1 MKLRKEKLVILA
13 PLIVLL
19 VTMVFSLTL
28 IPSVHPTP
36 KNLPI
41 AIVNEDQGVE
51 LPGQGKI
58 NVGADIVL
66 QIKNSQQ
73 AEESAV
79 KWIEVKN
86 EKNVREELNERKYY
100 AALIIPKNFS
110 RKQSSFL
117 TAHPAGAEVK
127 VLINQGANTMAANT
141 AGQMLNQI
149 VENIN
154 QRVREDTL
162 AALEKQGA
170 ALNVQQAGA
179 LASPI
184 SKKTENVN
192 ETGAYSSNGNAPV
205 SLVQPLWMASIAG
218 ALLMFTAV
226 RKIQV
231 SNRTEA
237 LLSRLL
243 QVLIG
248 AVLAFTAGYGLV
260 WIASEWVGM
269 NIPQFHDT
277 ALFITVCYFCFYLM
291 VAAVTAWVGFSGAG
305 MFGLLFFF
313 GTPLLTMAPELMPAL
328 YRDWL
333 YSWLPMR
340 FASEGL
346 RDLLF
351 FDKGLSMNQ
360 PVTVLLSIASV
371 SFLVLL
377 ASVLKRR
384 NLSKKAGE
392 RISYE
397 GGAR

>member
-1 MKLRKEKLVILA
+1 M
-13 PLIVLL
+13 
-19 VTMVFSLTL
+19 
-28 IPSVHPTP
+28 
-36 KNLPI
+36 
-41 AIVNEDQGVE
+41 
-51 LPGQGKI
+51 
-58 NVGADIVL
+58 
-66 QIKNSQQ
+66 
-73 AEESAV
+73 
-79 KWIEVKN
+79 
-86 EKNVREELNERKYY
+86 REELNERKYY
-100 AALIIPKNFS
+100 AALIIPKNSS
-110 RKQSSFL
+110 RKQLSFL

-127 VLINQGANTMAANT
+127 ILINQGANTMAANT

-248 AVLAFTAGYGLV
+248 AVLLFTAGYGLV

-277 ALFITVCYFCFYLM
+277 AL
-291 VAAVTAWVGFSGAG
+291 
-305 MFGLLFFF
+305 
-313 GTPLLTMAPELMPAL
+313 
-328 YRDWL
+328 
-333 YSWLPMR
+333 
-340 FASEGL
+340 
-346 RDLLF
+346 
-351 FDKGLSMNQ
+351 LSRS
-360 PVTVLLSIASV
+360 VISV
-371 SFLVLL
+371 S
-377 ASVLKRR
+377 
-384 NLSKKAGE
+384 
-392 RISYE
+392 I
-397 GGAR
+397 